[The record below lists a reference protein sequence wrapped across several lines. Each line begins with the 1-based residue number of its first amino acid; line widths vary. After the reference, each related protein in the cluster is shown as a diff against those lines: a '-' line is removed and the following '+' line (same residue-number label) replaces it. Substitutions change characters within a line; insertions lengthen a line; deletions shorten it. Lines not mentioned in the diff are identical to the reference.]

1 MFLEDITKGTKD
13 EGSESMLGA
22 NDTNYQNN

>member
-1 MFLEDITKGTKD
+1 MFLEDITKGIKD
-13 EGSESMLGA
+13 EGSGSVLGE